1 MHRKYG
7 KDGLVVLSVSFDN
20 PKDMEAREELEK
32 FLKKKEAD
40 FTNLILEN
48 NADEMYKALGIEGPP
63 CLYLFNRENRFVKKM
78 VGADKIDFTVIE
90 SEIGKMLK
98 K

>member
-7 KDGLVVLSVSFDN
+7 KDGLVVVSVSFDD
-20 PKDMEAREELEK
+20 PADKEARDELEM
-32 FLKKKEAD
+32 FLKKKEAK

-48 NADEMYKALGIEGPP
+48 KADEMYKVLDIPGPP
-63 CLYLFNRENRFVKKM
+63 CLYLFNRENRFLKKM

-90 SEIGKMLK
+90 SEIGKLLK